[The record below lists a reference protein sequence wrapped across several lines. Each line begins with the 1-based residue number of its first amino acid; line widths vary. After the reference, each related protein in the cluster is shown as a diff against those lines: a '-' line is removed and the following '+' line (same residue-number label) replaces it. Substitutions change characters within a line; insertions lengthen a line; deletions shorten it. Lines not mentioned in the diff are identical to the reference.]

1 MYDFKKSYAN
11 KKMREILRWLK
22 PGTGV
27 KRYLILQIISIA
39 TFIVCVMKL
48 VSIEVI
54 TPKDLIIYI
63 AIITVSMFGIV
74 FSFLLA
80 QKRILTVT
88 LKNISKK
95 NKNSELRSLIYAD
108 PQRKKGP
115 KIVIIGGGSGLSN
128 ILLSLKEYT
137 SNITTVID
145 VSESEELNNDY
156 TKNAKITPGDI
167 RKCIAAMSVSD
178 DMVGKVLTNRVES
191 GLRKSHSIGSLVIS
205 SMITATG
212 SFQAALEKIP
222 ELFNIEGQILP
233 TTIEET
239 SLCAGLENGE
249 IVVGKNN
256 ISPRVIEIKSPVKQV
271 FLKEGSVKSNPKVL
285 DAIKHANVVIL
296 GPGALYSNVIS
307 NLLLTDLSK
316 AIISSKAKKVFVAN
330 LMNSPGET
338 DGYTLA
344 KHVNEVERYLG
355 KHVIDYVIANNAEIT
370 EEMIKDFNQ
379 GSSTPVK
386 LDLENIQNKAI
397 CVVEEDLIM
406 TAPSNII
413 HNSKRMSEIIIDIAK
428 TKKIGKLNILKLKKK
443 HIKKQK
449 KLNNK
454 TKEFVKNTKET
465 IKEAVAEKTVDG
477 EYRD

>member
-1 MYDFKKSYAN
+1 
-11 KKMREILRWLK
+11 MREILRWLK

-27 KRYLILQIISIA
+27 KRYLLLQIVSIT
-39 TFIVCVMKL
+39 TFIVSVMKL
-48 VSIEVI
+48 ISIEII
-54 TPKDLIIYI
+54 TPTNLAMYI
-63 AIITVSMFGIV
+63 GLITVSMFGVV

-88 LKNISKK
+88 LKSISRK
-95 NKNSELRSLIYAD
+95 NKNSELRNLIYSD
-108 PQRKKGP
+108 PTRKKGP
-115 KIVIIGGGSGLSN
+115 KIVVIGGGSGLSN
-128 ILLSLKEYT
+128 ILLNLKEYT

-145 VSESEELNNDY
+145 VSESEEINNDY

-178 DMVGKVLTNRVES
+178 DMVSKVLTNRVES

-212 SFQAALEKIP
+212 SFQTALEKIP

-271 FLKEGSVKSNPKVL
+271 FLKEGSVKANPKVI

-296 GPGALYSNVIS
+296 GPGALYSTVIS
-307 NLLLTDLSK
+307 NLLLSDVSK
-316 AIISSKAKKVFVAN
+316 AIISSKAKKVFIAN

-355 KHVIDYVIANNAEIT
+355 KHVLDYVIANNTEIT
-370 EEMIKDFNQ
+370 NEMIKDFNQ
-379 GSSTPVK
+379 GTSNQVK

-397 CVVEEDLIM
+397 CVIQEDLIM
-406 TAPSNII
+406 TAPSSII
-413 HNSKRMSEIIIDIAK
+413 HNSKRMSEIIVDIAK
-428 TKKIGKLNILKLKKK
+428 TKKNGKLNILKLKKK
-443 HIKKQK
+443 HSRKEK
-449 KLNNK
+449 KLK
-454 TKEFVKNTKET
+454 FETKEYVKNTKET
-465 IKEAVAEKTVDG
+465 IKEAIADRVVDG
-477 EYRD
+477 EYKD